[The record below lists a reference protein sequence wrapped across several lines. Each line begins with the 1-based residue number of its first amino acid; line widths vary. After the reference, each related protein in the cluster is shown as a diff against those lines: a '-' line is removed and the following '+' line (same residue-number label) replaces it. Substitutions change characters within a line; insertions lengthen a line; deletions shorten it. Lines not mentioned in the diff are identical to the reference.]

1 MKQFLSTMVTRPA
14 TCSKESI
21 SLITRSLRM
30 HAKGPALIMTE
41 FASALITAGYLSRG
55 HPTVAVLSSLL
66 CGFAPLIGLFV
77 LLIVLALLFSY
88 LICTVE
94 RMLADEDDGIVP
106 EPHLKSKWDHVTYF
120 PSELLTYCL
129 GLKEHS
135 PPAFLFS

>member
-30 HAKGPALIMTE
+30 HAKGPAIIMTG
-41 FASALITAGYLSRG
+41 FASALIMAGYLARG

-77 LLIVLALLFSY
+77 LLIILALLYSY
-88 LICTVE
+88 LICTIE
-94 RMLADEDDGIVP
+94 HILADEDDGIIP
-106 EPHLKSKWDHVTYF
+106 EPHLKSKWHHITH
-120 PSELLTYCL
+120 CL
-129 GLKEHS
+129 PDLFAHPLSLKEHS

>member
-1 MKQFLSTMVTRPA
+1 MKQFLSNMITSPV
-14 TCSKESI
+14 TCSKENI
-21 SLITRSLRM
+21 LLIMRSLRTR
-30 HAKGPALIMTE
+30 ARVLAILMTGLA
-41 FASALITAGYLSRG
+41 FSLTMAGYLARG
-55 HPTVAVLSSLL
+55 HPTITALSSLL

-77 LLIVLALLFSY
+77 LLIILAILFSY